1 MRATE
6 VDLAEAVKLLDLAE
20 EVVCRLAEAGKLK
33 SRRAAGELYMVR
45 EEAEAL
51 RRRQIEEVRAQEA
64 S

>member
-6 VDLAEAVKLLDLAE
+6 VDLAEAVRLLDLPE
-20 EVVCRLAEAGKLK
+20 EAVCRLAEAGKLK
-33 SRRAAGELYMVR
+33 SPRAAGELYMVR
-45 EEAEAL
+45 EEVEAL